1 MLIARAEETG
11 RYTQRGNYSDDRILK
26 MWREI
31 DSVNRDI
38 YAHDRRVVQKW
49 DEKIRLQSS
58 TNQKA
63 LKAVNRT
70 VLSQIDALMADSDK
84 IVERTRMHPTP
95 VKVIGKR
102 PQKI

>member
-1 MLIARAEETG
+1 
-11 RYTQRGNYSDDRILK
+11 

-49 DEKIRLQSS
+49 DENPLAIKHEP
-58 TNQKA
+58 KA

-95 VKVIGKR
+95 VKSDREKASKNR
-102 PQKI
+102 